1 MSLLGERR
9 NVSGVVLRVGNS
21 RLPHESLARK
31 TLDLVLRPRAA
42 SIVGKLCQ
50 VVHGHNAEL
59 ADFFTVDRCNRSIFS
74 FSFSRKRRSVSLPG
88 VR

>member
-31 TLDLVLRPRAA
+31 TLDFVLRPRA
-42 SIVGKLCQ
+42 
-50 VVHGHNAEL
+50 
-59 ADFFTVDRCNRSIFS
+59 
-74 FSFSRKRRSVSLPG
+74 VSQ
-88 VR
+88 